1 MTSPPR
7 EKPQENVTRKQIR
20 FPQKTEK
27 EKLNLISVRVKFL
40 RLHVRIICRL
50 TISSK
55 FLRHVTLSSRVHRV
69 DRIRGVLISIS
80 LGGQTGRLENLPR
93 LFFIFVEEVAQICNH
108 VAISPRTIGL
118 GARFVER
125 WTSDAEGAGVTPWS
139 SKMVATP
146 CSRVSLVN
154 VASRSELVRV
164 ASS

>member
-80 LGGQTGRLENLPR
+80 LGGQTGL
-93 LFFIFVEEVAQICNH
+93 LFATPHLRRARIFEFSC
-108 VAISPRTIGL
+108 AITAYGL
-118 GARFVER
+118 GVEQVVG
-125 WTSDAEGAGVTPWS
+125 DP
-139 SKMVATP
+139 MVREKLESTG
-146 CSRVSLVN
+146 R
-154 VASRSELVRV
+154 
-164 ASS
+164 